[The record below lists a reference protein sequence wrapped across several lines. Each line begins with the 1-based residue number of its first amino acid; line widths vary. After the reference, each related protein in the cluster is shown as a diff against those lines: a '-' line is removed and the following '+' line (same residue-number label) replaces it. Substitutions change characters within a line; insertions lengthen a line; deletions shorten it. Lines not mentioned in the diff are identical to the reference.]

1 MTAAPDTEELSTLLN
16 RGPVHDLRRL
26 SGGASRQM
34 WSFVAGD
41 RRLVF
46 RRDPPGAPSTVGM
59 EREAGLLRAAR
70 AAGMAV
76 PDVLLAKPSYLV
88 MSWLDGETL
97 PRRILRDDRFADARQ
112 ILLPQCAQ
120 QLALLHTRVS
130 VSRVE
135 GLPVL
140 DPLVDVTYRLDNTG
154 EPHPAFE
161 LALRWLA
168 INRPEP
174 VTSAVLHG
182 DFRLGNL
189 MVDESGLVAVLDWE
203 LAHVGDP
210 VQDLAWLCVR
220 SWRFG
225 SPLPAAGLGTRQQL
239 VEAYTAA
246 GGAPVDASALHWWE
260 VFCTLNWG
268 VMCVEQARV
277 HLTGGVRSVELAA
290 VGRRACEVELDVL
303 DLLPV
308 EWETNDAPAPGAAPP
323 SDLHD
328 RPSVAELLEAVR
340 EFLATLD
347 LTGHDAFLR
356 KVSDRVLRVV
366 ERETSLGPVLDREH
380 ADRLAGLGVADTQ
393 ELATL
398 LRMHRV
404 APETVTTAIRA
415 AVVAK
420 LHVADPAQLHAR
432 FSPDT
437 GRVAGR

>member
-1 MTAAPDTEELSTLLN
+1 MTAAPDTEELSRLLGGG
-16 RGPVHDLRRL
+16 RVLDLCRL
-26 SGGASRQM
+26 TGGASRQM
-34 WSFVAGD
+34 WSFHVDD
-41 RRLVF
+41 RRLVL
-46 RRDPPGAPSTVGM
+46 RRDPPGAPSVVGM

-97 PRRILRDDRFADARQ
+97 PRRILRDDRFADARPR
-112 ILLPQCAQ
+112 LLQQCAQ
-120 QLALLHTRVS
+120 QLALLHTRVP
-130 VSRVE
+130 VNRIE
-135 GLPVL
+135 GLPVR
-140 DPLVDVTYRLDNTG
+140 DPLVDVTKRLDKTG

-168 INRPEP
+168 VNRPEP
-174 VTSAVLHG
+174 VTAAVLHG

-189 MVDESGLVAVLDWE
+189 MVDETGLVAVLDWE

-225 SPLPAAGLGTRQQL
+225 SPLPAAGLGTREQL
-239 VEAYTAA
+239 MEAYTAA

-268 VMCVEQARV
+268 VMCVEQARA
-277 HLTGGVRSVELAA
+277 HLTGRVRSVELAA

-308 EWETNDAPAPGAAPP
+308 ERETNDAPAPGGAPP

-328 RPSVAELLEAVR
+328 RPSAVELLEAVR

-366 ERETSLGPVLDREH
+366 EREMSLSPVLDREH
-380 ADRLAGLGVADTQ
+380 ANRLAGLGVADTQ

-398 LRMHRV
+398 LRIHAV
-404 APETVTTAIRA
+404 APESVATAIRA
-415 AVVAK
+415 AVMAK
-420 LHVADPAQLHAR
+420 LRVADPAQLHDR
-432 FSPDT
+432 CSLDP
-437 GRVAGR
+437 GRLAGQ